1 MKTNLLKM
9 FVLPLAAFALAS
21 AGAVSTNVSSKSKTA
36 LPIVAYIHNPSVND
50 CDEVEVECSPGTGAA
65 CLSSGFTAYAKN
77 AQGKCVAQLHY
88 NN

>member
-1 MKTNLLKM
+1 MKTTILRM
-9 FVLPLAAFALAS
+9 FALPLAAFALAS
-21 AGAVSTNVSSKSKTA
+21 AGAIGTNESSKSKTA

-50 CDEVEVECSPGTGAA
+50 CEEVEVDCSPGAGPA

-77 AQGKCVAQLHY
+77 SQGKCTSQLHY